1 MRTLCG
7 RERLL
12 AALALGW
19 LVVAGAAAA
28 WDWPTPRRRSEER
41 LQLAYLVANVVDKDF
56 RPYDQPPAVDPDV
69 QYQQLVADFRDRFGQ
84 RFDIAFVANHH
95 DDALAGMARERVR
108 IVVFA
113 LASTAVVWWLLF
125 TIGRLFGPR
134 ENTPAGPRE
143 DIRC

>member
-1 MRTLCG
+1 MRTLCRRDG
-7 RERLL
+7 LL

-19 LVVAGAAAA
+19 LVVAAAAA
-28 WDWPTPRRRSEER
+28 AYDWPTPRRLSEER
-41 LQLAYLVANVVDKDF
+41 LQMAYLVANALDKDF

-84 RFDIAFVANHH
+84 RFDIAFVAKHH

-134 ENTPAGPRE
+134 KDTAAGFRQKA
-143 DIRC
+143 